1 MRLSACFTL
10 LSAAA
15 FGQSAAPAPKFDAAD
30 VHVSARANQP
40 VVRGP
45 FFSNARYELRFAT
58 MVDLVRTAYGVEPE
72 RVYGDPSWLEMD
84 RFDVFAKVP
93 AGSTAQSRRLMLQ
106 GLLAD
111 RFHLAVHPD
120 NRSTPAFALIA
131 SKHPSLKESEGGG
144 EGGACT
150 FNVQGAPQQ
159 QPAPGTPIQLPVILY
174 TCHNMTMEAFAA
186 GMLNLAGAAQY
197 FNNTAVV
204 DRTELKGAF
213 DFNFKFTPKVPAG
226 ISVTGDQLPLPDVL
240 EKQLGLKLESA
251 TVPLPGIVVDSVD
264 RQPVANPPDTAKE
277 FPPLPTEFEVA
288 DIKPSAPDPT
298 GGTGILPR
306 PDVKNG
312 RLYVPGITLK
322 NLIQLAWDLNGDEF
336 LIGAPKWL
344 DQDKFDILAKTPAGV
359 ALGDM
364 TPSRSGIPVNIDAL
378 RPMLRSMI
386 TERFQMASHTEERPV
401 NTYILSATKPKLK
414 KADPASRTRWQ
425 EGVQPDSNRKNAN
438 TALGRLVT
446 CQNVSMAQFADL
458 LPGIASGYIHT
469 TVVDSTGLEGGW
481 DFTFSFSPA
490 GALQLAKPKGED
502 DLASDPNG
510 AVSLFDAI
518 AKQLGLKLDT
528 QKRPTPVLVIDKIE
542 RKPTDN

>member
-1 MRLSACFTL
+1 MRLFACFTL

-15 FGQSAAPAPKFDAAD
+15 FAQSTAPAPKFDAAD
-30 VHVSARANQP
+30 VHVSARTNQP

-45 FFSNARYELRFAT
+45 FFANGRYELRFAT
-58 MVDLVRTAYGVEPE
+58 MVDLVRMAYGVEPE
-72 RVYGDPSWLEMD
+72 RVYAGPNWLEMD
-84 RFDVFAKVP
+84 RFDVFAKAP
-93 AGSTAQSRRLMLQ
+93 AGSNSQSRRLMLQ
-106 GLLAD
+106 ALLAD

-120 NRSTPAFALIA
+120 NRSTPALALIA
-131 SKHPSLKESEGGG
+131 TKHASLKESEGTGD
-144 EGGACT
+144 GACT
-150 FNVQGAPQQ
+150 FNVQNPPRTEG
-159 QPAPGTPIQLPVILY
+159 GPIQLPLVLY

-197 FNNTAVV
+197 FNSTPVV
-204 DRTELKGAF
+204 DHTELKGAF

-226 ISVTGDQLPLPDVL
+226 ISVVGEEIPLPDAL
-240 EKQLGLKLESA
+240 DKQLGLKLEAA
-251 TVPLPGIVVDSVD
+251 TVPMPGVVVDSVD
-264 RQPVANPPDTAKE
+264 RKPSPNPPETAKD

-298 GGTGILPR
+298 GGTGIVPR

-322 NLIQLAWDLNGDEF
+322 NLIALAWDLNGDEF
-336 LIGAPKWL
+336 LVGTPKWL

-359 ALGDM
+359 ALGDL

-378 RPMLRSMI
+378 RPMIRSMI
-386 TERFQMASHTEERPV
+386 TERFQMVSHMEERPV
-401 NTYILSATKPKLK
+401 NTYILTAAKPKLK

-425 EGVQPDSNRKNAN
+425 DGVQPDTKKNAN

-446 CQNVSMAQFADL
+446 CQNVSMAQFADM
-458 LPGIASGYIHT
+458 LPGIAPGYIHT

-481 DFTFSFSPA
+481 DFTFSFSPQ
-490 GALQLAKPKGED
+490 GALQLAKPKSED

-518 AKQLGLKLDT
+518 AKQLGLKLES

-542 RKPTDN
+542 RKPTEN

>member
-1 MRLSACFTL
+1 MRLSVCFAL

-30 VHVSARANQP
+30 VHVSARTNQP

-45 FFSNARYELRFAT
+45 FFANGRYELRFAT

-72 RVYGDPSWLEMD
+72 RVYGGPTWLEMD

-93 AGSTAQSRRLMLQ
+93 SGSTAQSRRLMLQ
-106 GLLAD
+106 TLLAD
-111 RFHLAVHPD
+111 RFHLTTHAD
-120 NRSTPAFALIA
+120 NRSTPALALTA
-131 SKHPSLKESEGGG
+131 KRSSLKESEGTGD
-144 EGGACT
+144 GACT
-150 FNVQGAPQQ
+150 FNVQNAPQQ
-159 QPAPGTPIQLPVILY
+159 QPTPGTPIQLPVILY

-197 FNNTAVV
+197 FNSTAVV

-226 ISVTGDQLPLPDVL
+226 ISVTGEQMPLPDAL
-240 EKQLGLKLESA
+240 EKQLGLKLEAA
-251 TVPLPGIVVDSVD
+251 TVPMPGVVVDSVD
-264 RQPVANPPDTAKE
+264 RKPVANPPETGKD

-336 LIGAPKWL
+336 LVGAPKWL
-344 DQDKFDILAKTPAGV
+344 DEEKFDILAKAPAGV
-359 ALGDM
+359 ALGDL
-364 TPSRSGIPVNIDAL
+364 TPSRSGISVNIDAL
-378 RPMLRSMI
+378 RPMIRSMI
-386 TERFQMASHTEERPV
+386 TERFQMASHMEDRPV
-401 NTYILSATKPKLK
+401 NTYILMAAKPKLK

-425 EGVQPDSNRKNAN
+425 DGVLPDTKSKNAN

-446 CQNVSMAQFADL
+446 CQNVSMAQFAEL
-458 LPGIASGYIHT
+458 LPGIAPGYIHT

-481 DFTFSFSPA
+481 DFTFSFSPQ

-518 AKQLGLKLDT
+518 AKQLGLKLET